1 MALIIK
7 ASYWEC
13 VRWALMILSSSCV
26 WNKTSR
32 SLLLVSGLLAFL
44 SRKCFLRRSLA
55 DITCSMLLQMVLHL
69 TMCSQLVGW
78 IPHITLYP
86 HLQYLCTNVI
96 PWFLK
101 ILWEFYTLYVFI
113 ILHPTPNSFRI
124 LPYFPTLPT
133 SCSRYVSGLV
143 CVGQVL
149 LGMGSY

>member
-1 MALIIK
+1 MGINTH
-7 ASYWEC
+7 
-13 VRWALMILSSSCV
+13 VRWFWAAAV

-44 SRKCFLRRSLA
+44 SRKCFLRCSLA

-113 ILHPTPNSFRI
+113 ISTPPPTPSGSS
-124 LPYFPTLPT
+124 PT
-133 SCSRYVSGLV
+133 SLPIWFPSHAWYCLIQDFLT
-143 CVGQVL
+143 CPFEIFHLCQL
-149 LGMGSY
+149 LGLII